1 MSKYNFSNVTESW
14 QKRLVDEYQTLND
27 RLVILNDSLKK
38 DGFKDKVGE
47 KQYGLLIKQ
56 KDAMSTYANVLEE
69 RLIDLEIMNK

>member
-27 RLVILNDSLKK
+27 RLVILNNSLKK
-38 DGFKDKVGE
+38 DEFKDKVGE
-47 KQYGLLIKQ
+47 KQYDLLIKQ
-56 KDAMSTYANVLEE
+56 KDAMANYANVLEE